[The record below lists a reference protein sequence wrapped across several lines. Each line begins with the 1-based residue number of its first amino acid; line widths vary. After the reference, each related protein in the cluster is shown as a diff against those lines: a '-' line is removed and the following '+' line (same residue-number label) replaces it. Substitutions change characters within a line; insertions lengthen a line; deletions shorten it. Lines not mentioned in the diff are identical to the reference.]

1 MTKQKLNEQ
10 IASLSAVY
18 CIGLEAMSLIGSKL
32 ELMFFQNGQAF
43 SHEAK
48 MHQTMIKQGLK
59 RVQAG
64 LEFFESNYL
73 PLLVTDDGKTD
84 CNSTSEAMLNDANQV
99 ARTLC
104 LMYNKNVKN
113 TSISEEVI
121 NCFNLKKYEDKGTD
135 SPGSEESK

>member
-1 MTKQKLNEQ
+1 
-10 IASLSAVY
+10 
-18 CIGLEAMSLIGSKL
+18 
-32 ELMFFQNGQAF
+32 
-43 SHEAK
+43 
-48 MHQTMIKQGLK
+48 MIKQGLK

-121 NCFNLKKYEDKGTD
+121 NYFNLKKYEDKGTD